1 MPENLHDLATHSIS
15 RDGLTHEELSRELG
29 LLGSRWWISD
39 GELRLD
45 LAGPMARTG
54 IAAAFAG
61 TLADELDHHP
71 RIVLDSAGL
80 TLTIRDRETRK
91 VTIIDL
97 VFAARLEQ
105 WLRNNGWP
113 PS

>member
-15 RDGLTHEELSRELG
+15 RDGLSHDELTRELA
-29 LLGSRWWISD
+29 LLGARWWIAD
-39 GELRLD
+39 GQLRLD

-54 IAAAFAG
+54 VAAAFAG

-71 RIVLDSAGL
+71 KIVLERSSMTV
-80 TLTIRDRETRK
+80 TLYDRETRK
-91 VTIIDL
+91 ITIIDL

-113 PS
+113 I